1 MHSKKG
7 VKNAKK
13 GHYSCKFLQGVL
25 PNARFSDKGRSG
37 MVSRDKLLDDLARLA
52 GGAATLLGEAG
63 KQANENFRSRIDSFA
78 QGIDLVPRADLER
91 LEVMLESALAE
102 IEILKT
108 RIDTLEGV
116 TPKSKPAPKAKPKP
130 KPSKAK
136 APAAKAKTAKKKG

>member
-1 MHSKKG
+1 
-7 VKNAKK
+7 
-13 GHYSCKFLQGVL
+13 
-25 PNARFSDKGRSG
+25 

-78 QGIDLVPRADLER
+78 QGIDLVPRADFER

-102 IEILKT
+102 IKILKA

-116 TPKSKPAPKAKPKP
+116 KPAQKPKAKPK
-130 KPSKAK
+130 AK
-136 APAAKAKTAKKKG
+136 TAKTAKKKG

>member
-1 MHSKKG
+1 MHSNKG

-78 QGIDLVPRADLER
+78 QGIDLVPRADFER

-102 IEILKT
+102 IKILKT

>member
-1 MHSKKG
+1 
-7 VKNAKK
+7 
-13 GHYSCKFLQGVL
+13 
-25 PNARFSDKGRSG
+25 

-78 QGIDLVPRADLER
+78 QGIDLVPRADFER

-102 IEILKT
+102 IKILKA

-116 TPKSKPAPKAKPKP
+116 KSPQKPKAKPK
-130 KPSKAK
+130 AK
-136 APAAKAKTAKKKG
+136 TGKTAKKKG

>member
-1 MHSKKG
+1 
-7 VKNAKK
+7 
-13 GHYSCKFLQGVL
+13 
-25 PNARFSDKGRSG
+25 

-102 IEILKT
+102 IEILKA

-116 TPKSKPAPKAKPKP
+116 KPKSKPAAKAKAKPS